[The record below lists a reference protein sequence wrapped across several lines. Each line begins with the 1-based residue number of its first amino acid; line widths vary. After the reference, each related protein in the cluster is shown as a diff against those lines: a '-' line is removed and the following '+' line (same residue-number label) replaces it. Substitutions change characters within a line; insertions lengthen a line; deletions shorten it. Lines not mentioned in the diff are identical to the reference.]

1 MFDIGFWEM
10 VFISVIG
17 LVVLGP
23 ERLPPAIRSVVRWV
37 NTAKGMANSVKTEIS
52 QELKLHEINENMVKA
67 SKLGLNDLDPEL
79 KDSIDDM
86 KKTAQKITRPYQAS
100 NEDLNSLV
108 AEKSVNTVKTDE
120 NSIINKS
127 AASITPDKSE

>member
-1 MFDIGFWEM
+1 M